1 MTRTLAAVLSS
12 LLLAAPALAAPDGA
26 AGRPGGRPGHG
37 GDDAPGRLTVMT
49 RNLYLGADINRIAAA
64 QTPQQI
70 PVVVGELWG
79 TVQLTDFTARARVIA
94 AEIEAAGPDL
104 VALQEA
110 SLFRTGPG
118 YACAGQDVP
127 ATAVAAD
134 FVEVLVAALAAR
146 GLDYQVASS
155 IENFDAQLCAFD
167 GTGFLDVRLTD
178 RDAVLARRGLR
189 LRDPRSGHFQAM
201 ASYPAAGSALPVLRG
216 WSGVEVRT
224 AGGWLT
230 FLSVH
235 LEQELFAAVQLAQA
249 AELAELLARARLPV
263 IVAGDLNAGP
273 APASV
278 ASYAALLDAGLRD
291 PWPRL
296 HRRWAGPTCC
306 YDEALLTGALSTR
319 IDHVLFR
326 GNLTPL
332 AAWRVGVDDRTPS
345 GLHASDHAGVVV
357 LFKPG
362 NDRR

>member
-1 MTRTLAAVLSS
+1 
-12 LLLAAPALAAPDGA
+12 
-26 AGRPGGRPGHG
+26 
-37 GDDAPGRLTVMT
+37 MT

-64 QTPQQI
+64 QTPQEI

-79 TVQLTDFTARARVIA
+79 TVQLTDFASRARVIA
-94 AEIEAAGPDL
+94 AEIEAARPDL

-118 YACAGQDVP
+118 YSCVGQAVP
-127 ATAVAAD
+127 ATTVAAD
-134 FVEVLVAALAAR
+134 FLTELVAALAAR

-167 GTGFLDVRLTD
+167 GAAFLDVRLTD
-178 RDAVLARRGLR
+178 RDAVLARRGLQ

-201 ASYPAAGSALPVLRG
+201 ASYPAAGSSLPVLRG
-216 WSGVEVRT
+216 WNGVDVRT
-224 AGGWLT
+224 PGGWTT

-235 LEQELFAAVQLAQA
+235 LEQELFAAVQEAQA
-249 AELAELLARARLPV
+249 AELAALLATARQPIL
-263 IVAGDLNAGP
+263 VAGDLNSGP
-273 APASV
+273 EPASV
-278 ASYAALLDAGLRD
+278 SSYAELLEAGFRDA
-291 PWPRL
+291 WPRL

-306 YDEALLTGALSTR
+306 YDEALLTGTLSTR

-326 GNLTPL
+326 GNLTPQ

-345 GLHASDHAGVVV
+345 GLHASDHAGLVVT
-357 LFKPG
+357 FKPG